1 MTDETNRL
9 ALADEPT
16 DEQIDALVMGAEGPW
31 RITDVEGLGWAMER
45 GSKAEAEKDQVDRL
59 YEAAVKRL
67 DAWRTQ
73 RLEAIESGMAY
84 LTAEMT
90 RYATENRKALI
101 KGKSKTIDLPTG
113 QITWRKAGGKLTVT
127 DKDALAAWAVEQGP
141 EAGLFRVKTEP
152 EMRAIQSLFAKTG
165 ELPPGTDFEPE
176 TESISIKPSRP
187 LLPPET
193 LEIP

>member
-9 ALADEPT
+9 ALAGEPT
-16 DEQIDALVMGAEGPW
+16 DEQLEAIEESQPW
-31 RITDVEGLGWAMER
+31 RIDGVEALAWAMER
-45 GSKAEAEKDQVDRL
+45 LAKAEDERSKVLEIFNA
-59 YEAAVKRL
+59 YAKRL
-67 DAWRTQ
+67 DGWKQ
-73 RLEAIESGMAY
+73 DRLDAIEAGTAY
-84 LTAEMT
+84 LTAEVA
-90 RYATENRKALI
+90 RYSTEHRKELV
-101 KGKSKTIDLPTG
+101 KGKTKSIDLPAGTVS
-113 QITWRKAGGKLTVT
+113 WRKAGGKLTVT

-152 EMRAIQSLFAKTG
+152 EMRAIQALFAKTG

-176 TESISIKPSRP
+176 TETISIKPSRP

>member
-9 ALADEPT
+9 ALADDPT
-16 DEQIDALVMGAEGPW
+16 DEQLEAIEESQPW
-31 RITDVEGLGWAMER
+31 RIDGVEALAWAMER
-45 GSKAEAEKDQVDRL
+45 LAKAEDERSKVSEIFNA
-59 YEAAVKRL
+59 YAKRL
-67 DAWRTQ
+67 DGWKQ
-73 RLEAIESGMAY
+73 DRLDAIEAGTAY
-84 LTAEMT
+84 LTAEVA
-90 RYATENRKALI
+90 RYSTEHRKELV
-101 KGKSKTIDLPTG
+101 KGKTKSIDLPAGTVS
-113 QITWRKAGGKLTVT
+113 WRKAGGKLTIT

-152 EMRAIQSLFAKTG
+152 EMRAIQALFAKTG

-176 TESISIKPSRP
+176 TETISIKPSRP